1 MTNLT
6 LSPSKFSSC
15 PDHRR
20 AVEGLLLARDS
31 LMRFGWRQGDSRVGE
46 EATLGLC
53 MGGAVAR
60 VFGLVD
66 DDGDAPTWD
75 SFTAVGR
82 DAARTF
88 HREDWA
94 LPLPRPVLLVQRWM
108 YEAALPLP
116 DLDPDLPPEVFM
128 HGDGSVHDNLRHW
141 NDDPKRTREEVLEL
155 IDAALAIALR
165 NRGDKVATKTSG
177 ARSEAVTP
185 M

>member
-6 LSPSKFSSC
+6 LSLSKFSSC

-20 AVEGLLLARDS
+20 AVEALVEVRDS
-31 LMRFGWRQGDSRVGE
+31 LMRFGWRQGDSVIGE
-46 EATLGLC
+46 EAVLGLC

-60 VFGLVD
+60 AFGLVD
-66 DDGDAPTWD
+66 DPGEMPTWD

-94 LPLPRPVLLVQRWM
+94 LPLPRPVLLVQRWL

-116 DLDPDLPPEVFM
+116 DLDPDLSPEIFM
-128 HGDGSVHDNLRHW
+128 RGDSAVHDNLRHW
-141 NDDPKRTREEVLEL
+141 NDDPKRTRADVLEL
-155 IDAALAIALR
+155 IDAALEMALR
-165 NRGDKVATKTSG
+165 DSG
-177 ARSEAVTP
+177 AELHE
-185 M
+185 